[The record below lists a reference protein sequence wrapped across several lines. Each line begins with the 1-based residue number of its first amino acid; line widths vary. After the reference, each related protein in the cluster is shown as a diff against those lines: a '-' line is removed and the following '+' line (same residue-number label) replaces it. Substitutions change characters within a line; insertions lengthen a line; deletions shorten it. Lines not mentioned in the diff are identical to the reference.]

1 MEEIAIQ
8 LKKKGRAPTSTKKEI
23 DDLTK
28 INNLRLCGSPVC
40 SSRVVAVAKGIV
52 VHKDMS
58 LLKEYGGTVELTSHS
73 FFF

>member
-28 INNLRLCGSPVC
+28 IDNLRLCGSPV
-40 SSRVVAVAKGIV
+40 G
-52 VHKDMS
+52 
-58 LLKEYGGTVELTSHS
+58 
-73 FFF
+73 